1 MFILHQANR
10 MEALFDELVELTAT
24 PLAYVL
30 RPETILVQ
38 SQGMAR
44 WLSLELARATGISA
58 NLECP
63 FPASF
68 IWQMLAASAGLAGP
82 SPYEPETMRWSVMEL
97 LSAMRD
103 TPGFAPVSA
112 YLRGEGK
119 DLKRY
124 QLAGRV
130 AALLDQYL
138 VHRPEWIEAW
148 SGGGDLV
155 QYPVLEGDEGWQAAI
170 WRALLDRHG
179 PIHRVALLRHFSE
192 GLAQGDGA
200 RLDLPERISLFGIP
214 ALPASQLRFF
224 AALGEHID
232 VHLFLLCPS
241 GQFWADLAS
250 RRELVRA
257 GLRHGSLDLT
267 EDLHLDEGCQL
278 LMGLGGLG
286 RDFQALLQEVE
297 IQPGL
302 EHFADPGEGRLLHLV
317 QSGLN
322 AALKQPALADASLY
336 SADQSIQIHAAHSP
350 MREVE
355 ILHDRLLDLLAR
367 QPELEADDILVMV
380 PEISTYAPLVEA
392 VFSDPADEGTRLP
405 FSIADRGG
413 SGPLVKGFF
422 DLLQLVISRSPV
434 TQVLALM
441 EQEPVRDGFAITA
454 EEMELIRAWVMAVG
468 INWGLSSEHRG
479 RFGVPEERV
488 GTWRTGLDRLLLGLL
503 APGGGATL
511 IHGLLPADLLEAGQG
526 AALAKLLNFFE
537 AVTELEAVAEE
548 KRTLAEWRETL
559 SGLFDRFFDTAERYH
574 GERQRIRTA
583 LDDLVQVSAL
593 AGAREPL
600 PLEVVR
606 VALEQRLASAMGN
619 FLCGRITFCQMVPMR
634 SIPFRVICLLGMND
648 NAFPRQ
654 ERPPGFDLMAGQH
667 RPGDRSRRDD
677 DRYLFLETILSA
689 REILYLSYVGMNA
702 ANAPVPPSVVVSEL
716 LDHLASRLGLDPA
729 RCEERFVTRHPLQPF
744 SRRYFDGQLFSYSG
758 EQQSI
763 AASLAQGKPFDGLFG
778 EESAL
783 ATEPITAIDL
793 DDLIR
798 FFEHPVRALLRNRLG
813 LYLDE
818 RDEQPAERECFS
830 VDALQGYQLMSELTA
845 KALSEEALA
854 DLCPIAQLKGEV
866 SLGMAGRYQYE
877 ECREQAEELAE
888 RLREL
893 RGSEPLAPMAVSLD
907 LDGVLL
913 SGVLDGLWPTGQFLY
928 RPGKIKAMKQSD
940 LLRTWI
946 RHLVLCA
953 VSPDESQ
960 ATTFVYRDN
969 LWHYPFCPEAR
980 AELLTLAALY
990 QAGQGRPVALLPKSS
1005 LAYAQKLWGAKGGTE
1020 EQALAAA
1027 RTTWQDGDYLGEAE
1041 SRDPYLAAVYGDRDP
1056 LAECGPYGFAE
1067 VAARVLAPA
1076 LRWGRKI

>member
-10 MEALFDELVELTAT
+10 MEALFDQLVELTAT
-24 PLAYVL
+24 PLAQVL

-68 IWQMLAASAGLAGP
+68 IWQMLAAAEGLSGP

-97 LSAMRD
+97 LAAMRGE
-103 TPGFAPVSA
+103 PGFAPVA
-112 YLRGEGK
+112 TYLRGEG
-119 DLKRY
+119 LELRRY
-124 QLAGRV
+124 HLAGRV
-130 AALLDQYL
+130 AALIDQYL

-148 SGGGDLV
+148 SAGGDPV
-155 QYPVLEGDEGWQAAI
+155 GYPLARDEGWQAAI
-170 WRALLDRHG
+170 WRTLLDRHG
-179 PIHRVALLRHFSE
+179 PIHRVALFRRFLE
-192 GLAQGDGA
+192 GLNQGGGA
-200 RLDLPERISLFGIP
+200 GLDLPERISLFGIP

-224 AALGEHID
+224 AVLAEQID
-232 VHLFLLCPS
+232 VHLFLLGPS

-257 GLRHGSLDLT
+257 GLRHDSLDLT
-267 EDLHLDEGCQL
+267 ADLHLDEGCQL

-286 RDFQALLQEVE
+286 REFQALLQEVE

-302 EHFADPGEGRLLHLV
+302 ERFVDAGEGCLLHLV
-317 QSGLN
+317 QSDLN
-322 AALKQPALADASLY
+322 AALKRPPVSDAALYDT
-336 SADQSIQIHAAHSP
+336 DQSIRIHAAHSP

-355 ILHDRLLDLLAR
+355 ILHDRLLDLLTR

-380 PEISTYAPLVEA
+380 PEIGTYAPLVEA
-392 VFSDPADEGTRLP
+392 VFSDPADQGIRLP

-422 DLLQLVISRSPV
+422 DLLQLVVSRSPV
-434 TQVLALM
+434 QQVLALM
-441 EQEPVRDGFAITA
+441 EQGPVRVGFSITS

-468 INWGLSSEHRG
+468 INWGLSAEHRG

-503 APGGGATL
+503 APGDGATL

-526 AALAKLLNFFE
+526 PALAKLLNFFE
-537 AVTELEAVAEE
+537 AVTELATVAEA
-548 KRTLAEWRETL
+548 RQSLAGWRETL
-559 SGLFDRFFDTAERYH
+559 SGLLDRFFDPAERYH
-574 GERQRIRTA
+574 GERQRIRSA
-583 LDDLVQVSAL
+583 LDDLVQVSTL
-593 AGAREPL
+593 ARAQEPL

-606 VALEQRLASAMGN
+606 VALEERLATAMGN

-648 NAFPRQ
+648 SAFPRQ
-654 ERPPGFDLMAGQH
+654 ERPPGFDLMAGHH

-716 LDHLASRLGLDPA
+716 LDHLGGRLGLDPA
-729 RCEERFVTRHPLQPF
+729 ACEARFVTRHPLQPF
-744 SRRYFDGQLFSYSG
+744 SRRYFDGQLFSYSS
-758 EQQSI
+758 EQQGI
-763 AASLAQGKPFDGLFG
+763 AAALSRDLPFKGLFG
-778 EESAL
+778 EEGAL
-783 ATEPITAIDL
+783 ATAPVTSIDL

-798 FFEHPVRALLRNRLG
+798 FFEHPVRSLLRNRLG

-830 VDALQGYQLMSELTA
+830 VDALRGYLLMSELTA
-845 KALSEEALA
+845 KALSEEALE

-877 ECREQAEELAE
+877 GYHQQAAELAE
-888 RLREL
+888 RLRAL
-893 RGSEPLAPMAVSLD
+893 RGAEALPPMAISLD

-913 SGVLDGLWPTGQFLY
+913 SGDLDGLWPSGQFLY
-928 RPGKIKAMKQSD
+928 RPGKIKAMRQSD

-953 VSPDESQ
+953 AAPDESRT
-960 ATTFVYRDN
+960 TTFVCRDN
-969 LWHYPFCPEAR
+969 LWQYPFCPEAR
-980 AELLTLAALY
+980 AELLTLVALY
-990 QAGQGRPVALLPKSS
+990 QVGQGRPVPLLPRSS
-1005 LAYAQKLWGAKGGTE
+1005 LAYAQRLWGAKGGTE

-1027 RTTWQDGDYLGEAE
+1027 RACWQDGDFLGEGE
-1041 SRDPYLAAVYGDRDP
+1041 CRDPYLAAVYGDRDP
-1056 LAECGPYGFAE
+1056 LAESGPHGFEE